1 MTFDDLKPFLNSAIR
16 HSLTLLGGVLMAKGA
31 ITSTGATGVV
41 EGLSG
46 FLVGVVGLIWAQLH
60 TGKLVQAGKV
70 LDAIPPSAID
80 TITVV
85 ISQLA
90 QALGAANRANDPA
103 TAAQLGGVL
112 ATLVGPRTA
121 PALAAAPAQNP
132 SQPVA
137 SEPQSAA
144 PSPVAQDPKATSS
157 KATSAPSNEV
167 AQAVSVATVNHSERP
182 FLESLFSPDA
192 ADILMRQTNR
202 PQNPVAAPAREV
214 ETVSPNKSEVSI
226 FTPPYAPVHGAPA

>member
-132 SQPVA
+132 SH
-137 SEPQSAA
+137 EPQSAA